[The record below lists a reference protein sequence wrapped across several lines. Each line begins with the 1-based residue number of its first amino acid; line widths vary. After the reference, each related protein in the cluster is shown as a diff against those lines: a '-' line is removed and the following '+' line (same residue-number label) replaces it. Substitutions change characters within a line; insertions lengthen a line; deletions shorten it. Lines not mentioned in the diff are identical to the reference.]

1 MTELATSLLSTRD
14 TAGGAMQ
21 ARPRDGMDEDA
32 LRAAP
37 VLRGRELAWRLSTPG
52 ARSVRIPRGHI
63 LVRSGARFEGLYVIR
78 AGSCMLVVTSPD
90 GEEHI
95 ASFRLPG
102 EVLGF
107 EALASGVHEATVH
120 ALEPL
125 TCWQLPAER
134 VDALLR
140 HDPAFAQTLV
150 HTLSLETAR
159 SLTGMLMLGTMT
171 ADQRVASFL
180 LDLAER
186 YRQLGFPDSAFEL
199 RMTRAEIGRH
209 LGISTET
216 VSRVLSRFR
225 ADDLAIVNGR
235 SVRLR
240 DRAAL
245 GRILVHGN

>member
-1 MTELATSLLSTRD
+1 MSDLATSPASVSATGR
-14 TAGGAMQ
+14 GAAQ
-21 ARPRDGMDEDA
+21 ARPRDEAGGDSRRAAEV
-32 LRAAP
+32 LRA
-37 VLRGRELAWRLSTPG
+37 RELAWRLSTPG
-52 ARSVRIPRGHI
+52 ASSVRVPRGHV

-78 AGSCMLVVTSPD
+78 SGSCMLVVTSPD

-120 ALEPL
+120 ALEPM
-125 TCWQLPAER
+125 TCWRLPAER

-140 HDPAFAQTLV
+140 QDPAFAQTLV
-150 HTLSLETAR
+150 HALSLEAGR
-159 SLTGMLMLGTMT
+159 GLAGMLLLGTMT

-186 YRQLGFPDSAFEL
+186 YRQLGFSDSAFEL

-209 LGISTET
+209 LGLSTET

-225 ADDLAIVNGR
+225 ADDLAIVDGR
-235 SVRLR
+235 SVRLP

-245 GRILVHGN
+245 GRILVHGG